1 MTEMIR
7 VALVDDQP
15 LLRGGVAAAVD
26 AQPDMRVVGQAGTG
40 LEALALLDATEADV
54 VLMDLRMPEMDG
66 VEATRKLL
74 SPERAAGRRSP
85 LRVIVLTTFSL
96 DESARAAIRYGA
108 SGFLL
113 KDTSPEFLIAAIRA
127 VHGGG
132 SVASPGDLGAL
143 LQPVS
148 IAAPPP
154 PPAFDGL
161 TERERGVFDLA
172 AAGLSN
178 AEIGARLF
186 LSESTVK
193 THLSSVLA
201 KLDLRDRVQLVI
213 FAHRHGIAPA
223 RPGQPEPGSSTHP

>member
-1 MTEMIR
+1 MTETIR
-7 VALVDDQP
+7 VVLVDDQP

-26 AQPDMRVVGQAGTG
+26 AQPDLEVVGQAGTG
-40 LEALALLDATEADV
+40 VEALALLDDTEADV

-74 SPERAAGRRSP
+74 SPERAAARRSP
-85 LRVIVLTTFSL
+85 LRVIVLTTFAL
-96 DESARAAIRYGA
+96 DDSARAAIRYGA

-143 LQPVS
+143 LQPVTVT
-148 IAAPPP
+148 APPP
-154 PPAFDGL
+154 PSAFADL
-161 TERERGVFDLA
+161 TDRERDVFDLA

-193 THLSSVLA
+193 THLSGVLA
-201 KLDLRDRVQLVI
+201 KLGLRDRVQLVI
-213 FAHRHGIAPA
+213 FAHRHGLAP
-223 RPGQPEPGSSTHP
+223 RPPDQPA

>member
-1 MTEMIR
+1 MTETIR

-15 LLRGGVAAAVD
+15 LFRSGVAAAVD
-26 AQPDMRVVGQAGTG
+26 AQPDLTVVGQAGTG
-40 LEALALLDATEADV
+40 AEALALLDGTEADV

-66 VEATRKLL
+66 VEATRRLL
-74 SPERAAGRRSP
+74 SPGRAAARRSP

-113 KDTSPEFLIAAIRA
+113 KDASPELLIAALRS

-132 SVASPGDLGAL
+132 AVASTGDLASL
-143 LQPVS
+143 LQPS
-148 IAAPPP
+148 APPLPP
-154 PPAFDGL
+154 PPAGFDAL

-172 AAGLSN
+172 ASGLTN
-178 AEIGARLF
+178 AEIGARLH

-201 KLDLRDRVQLVI
+201 KLELRDRVQLVI
-213 FAHRHGIAPA
+213 VAHRHGLAPEA
-223 RPGQPEPGSSTHP
+223 APPSG